1 MYCRRR
7 YTESNIAA
15 VQGQKRQD
23 PVEPGRQPQVRG
35 NRRRVEQ
42 RDQQEKEMD
51 NTYSHGPVR
60 KINNCHRRRRY

>member
-7 YTESNIAA
+7 CTESNFAA
-15 VQGQKRQD
+15 VPRQERQD

-35 NRRRVEQ
+35 NRRLVEQ

-51 NTYSHGPVR
+51 NAHSHGPVR
-60 KINNCHRRRRY
+60 KINNRRRRY